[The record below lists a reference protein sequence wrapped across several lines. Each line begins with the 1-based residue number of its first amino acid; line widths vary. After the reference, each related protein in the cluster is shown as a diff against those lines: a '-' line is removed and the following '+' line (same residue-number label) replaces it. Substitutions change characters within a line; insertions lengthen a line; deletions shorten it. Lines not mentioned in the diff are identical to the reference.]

1 MGTNKVSLMKKV
13 VFYYDS
19 GFEGLDYGPG
29 HPMRGDRYP
38 KALAVFRE
46 MGLLER
52 LEVRA
57 PELIGDDIL
66 TLFHA
71 PGYVALV
78 KRANTGEGSVGS
90 EVPAFKG
97 IYDAARLSASATL
110 SGARALVRGEAEA
123 AVNIC
128 GGWHHAFAD
137 RGRGFCVFN
146 DIAVAVRYLRQ
157 REKID
162 KVMVL
167 DYDAH
172 HGDGTQR
179 AFYEDPNVFTVSFHQ
194 DPHTLYPFLTGFEG
208 EIGSGPGEG
217 FNRNFPLPAGAGDE
231 EFISHFGEVPGLI
244 RQFQPEV
251 LILQMGVDG
260 SRECVIVNLNL
271 TEKAYDH
278 ASRKIMEMRRELGF
292 KLLALGGGGFVHPM
306 LGRNWGVQLKN
317 FIRDH

>member
-1 MGTNKVSLMKKV
+1 MSKVL
-13 VFYYDS
+13 FFYDS

-38 KALAVFRE
+38 KALAEFRE

-66 TLFHA
+66 ALFHT
-71 PGYVALV
+71 PGYIERV
-78 KRANTGEGSVGS
+78 KEANAGGGRSVGS
-90 EVPAFKG
+90 EVPGFKG
-97 IYDAARLSASATL
+97 IYDAARLSVSATV
-110 SGARALVRGEAEA
+110 SAARAPARGEAEA

-146 DIAVAVRYLRQ
+146 DIAVAVRYLRE
-157 REKID
+157 REKMER
-162 KVMVL
+162 VMVL

-179 AFYEDPNVFTVSFHQ
+179 AFYADPNVFTVSFHQ
-194 DPHTLYPFLTGFEG
+194 DPRTLYPFLTGFEEERG
-208 EIGSGPGEG
+208 TGPGEG
-217 FNRNFPLPAGAGDE
+217 FSRNFPLPEGAGDE
-231 EFISHFGEVPGLI
+231 EFVSRFQEFPELARRFRPG
-244 RQFQPEV
+244 V

-260 SRECVIVNLNL
+260 SRECVIASLNL
-271 TEKAYDH
+271 TGKSYDY
-278 ASRKIMEMRRELGF
+278 ASRRIMELKGELGF
-292 KLLALGGGGFVHPM
+292 KLLVLGGGGFVHPM
-306 LGRNWGVQLKN
+306 LGRNWGVQLRN
-317 FIRDH
+317 MLRA